1 MLKKM
6 ECSICLEKINT
17 KDEYKLTCNHS
28 FHKKCYR
35 ACVFSNNLNIFIDC
49 PLCRGFNYNNDK
61 LSCNSLE
68 NLRFFC
74 YSGRC
79 CHETKEGNRCKNKS
93 IILNYG
99 YCYSHNKEILPKDKY
114 ELMVDFIYWMLEGNN
129 KCETKL
135 TMIDITKKLL
145 IQNPNMMK
153 LNEILTYFYR
163 FYHYY
168 KHEGNLQGQD
178 NSPLIRRQEMY
189 RYYDLELVEDGWHNR
204 CLDKKIIF

>member
-145 IQNPNMMK
+145 IQNPNIMK

>member
-1 MLKKM
+1 MLKM

-17 KDEYKLTCNHS
+17 EQEYKLTCNHS

-61 LSCNSLE
+61 LPCNSLE

-79 CHETKEGNRCKNKS
+79 CHENKGGKRCKTKS
-93 IILNYG
+93 SILNHG
-99 YCYSHNKEILPKDKY
+99 YCYIHNKELLPKDKY

-129 KCETKL
+129 KRETKL

-145 IQNPNMMK
+145 IRNPDIIK

-168 KHEGNLQGQD
+168 KREGD
-178 NSPLIRRQEMY
+178 FHSPLINRKEMY
-189 RYYDLELVEDGWHNR
+189 RYYDLELAPDDWHRR
-204 CLDKKIIF
+204 CLDKMIIF